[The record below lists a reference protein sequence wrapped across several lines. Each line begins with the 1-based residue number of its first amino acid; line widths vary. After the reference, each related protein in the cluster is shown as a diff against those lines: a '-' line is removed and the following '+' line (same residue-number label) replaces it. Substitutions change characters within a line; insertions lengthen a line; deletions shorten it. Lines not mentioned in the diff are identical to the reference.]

1 MGQKEPH
8 RGNPV
13 GFFYTQP
20 SFFLPFSGDNAAHFS
35 RVTFAPSRGQN
46 PASPADFFRIG
57 DKPKIVNLTLLHY
70 FRGGKPT
77 ANNGENHRPNPHNRR
92 ADKPHRNIPY
102 LPLNATKPLL
112 FCCVRRGQKKKLG
125 VWPRRTPALATPARL
140 LRRRSS
146 VTVLTRNKISVLF
159 RSAPASPFLK

>member
-1 MGQKEPH
+1 MLSYLCEAGFPGVMH
-8 RGNPV
+8 SAAMRYPWARRNPTGETRW
-13 GFFYTQP
+13 GFFIP
-20 SFFLPFSGDNAAHFS
+20 SRAFFLPFSGDNAAHFS

-77 ANNGENHRPNPHNRR
+77 ADSGENHRPDPHNRR

-112 FCCVRRGQKKKLG
+112 FCCVR
-125 VWPRRTPALATPARL
+125 
-140 LRRRSS
+140 
-146 VTVLTRNKISVLF
+146 
-159 RSAPASPFLK
+159 FLSE